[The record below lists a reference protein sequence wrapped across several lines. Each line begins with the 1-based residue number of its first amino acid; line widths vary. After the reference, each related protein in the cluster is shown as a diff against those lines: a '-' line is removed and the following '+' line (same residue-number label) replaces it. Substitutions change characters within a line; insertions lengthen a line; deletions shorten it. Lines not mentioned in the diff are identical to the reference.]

1 MSHSQELIRI
11 ANFVNSHDIGLTH
24 PRAVLVSG
32 GFVRI
37 ESIEIKPDG
46 STESVF
52 DCVET
57 FAQARAVLGY

>member
-1 MSHSQELIRI
+1 MAHSQELIRI
-11 ANFVNSHDIGLTH
+11 ANFVNSHDIGLTR

-37 ESIEIKPDG
+37 ESIEVQPDG
-46 STESVF
+46 TCKSVF
-52 DCVET
+52 DSVET